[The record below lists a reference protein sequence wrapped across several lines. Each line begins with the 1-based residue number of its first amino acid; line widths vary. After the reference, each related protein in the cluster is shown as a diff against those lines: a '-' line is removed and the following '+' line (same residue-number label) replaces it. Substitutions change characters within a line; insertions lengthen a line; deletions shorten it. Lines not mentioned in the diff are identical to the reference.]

1 MERNFV
7 KRFFDRID
15 SIYEKQLHRDTLII
29 QDICFRIAFGLF
41 GFVVVLFVLASIGFI
56 AYIEINAM
64 YFYVALLLAFAPLF
78 YKNSHKILTFTI
90 FVGLI
95 FVALLMASLYYD
107 YSWDGRAY
115 HQIGIYYL
123 ANGWN
128 PVYQKMAELTNLEV
142 FLSHEIWVE
151 HYLKF
156 AEITAACIYK
166 AFGFIE
172 IGKAVNYILAFA
184 CFLYGVQVL
193 LKLPHITMIRAFLL
207 AFLLVFSP
215 VVFVQ
220 INTYYIDGLLA
231 CALCMVFLGIL
242 DLEIQPTKAKYCLFV
257 LALVATAS
265 IKLTGVA
272 YVGFIGLA
280 YLGYKIVCFGL
291 KDSKSLIVSGLASAF
306 IIALCN
312 SNPFFTNIA
321 EGKHPGYPL
330 LGKNKID
337 IITGQQPQTFKDFT
351 RFEKMF
357 YSLFS
362 KTYNGRDTTE
372 FKIPFFKTS
381 GERFGDPDTRVAG
394 FGYYFG
400 GIIILCM
407 LFVLIHYKELRAHS
421 KALLA
426 ITLVLF
432 SVFINPESWWARYAP
447 QLWLVPFVLFI
458 ASYGLG
464 GDYHKPFRSLFRI
477 LTFVFVF
484 MSVLDTARHAYK
496 TSARYTKHIEQIFQG
511 HLESVYFTPK
521 PKMERSFLIKVKE
534 RKLNPQTLSDEQYQ
548 SLLQSGHT
556 FTQIPGLLVPS
567 EGYWDMRK

>member
-1 MERNFV
+1 MKRLFV
-7 KRFFDRID
+7 RKFFDKVD
-15 SIYEKQLHRDTLII
+15 SVYERQLQRDTSSI
-29 QDICFRIAFGLF
+29 QDFCFRVSFSLF
-41 GFVVVLFVLASIGFI
+41 GFVVLLFILASVGFI
-56 AYIEINAM
+56 VHIGISAAY
-64 YFYVALLLAFAPLF
+64 FW
-78 YKNSHKILTFTI
+78 
-90 FVGLI
+90 
-95 FVALLMASLYYD
+95 VALLMALVVLVYKNPHKFLALMVFLGVVVAAFLVSFLYYD
-107 YSWDGRAY
+107 HSWDGRAY

-128 PVYQKMAELTNLEV
+128 PVYQKMAEVTELGV

-156 AEITAACIYK
+156 AEIAAACIYK

-172 IGKAVNYILAFA
+172 IGKAINYIFAFA

-193 LKLPHITMIRAFLL
+193 LKLPYITITRAFLFAFLL
-207 AFLLVFSP
+207 AFCP
-215 VVFVQ
+215 VVLVQ
-220 INTYYIDGLLA
+220 ISTYYLDGLLC

-242 DLEIQPTKAKYCLFV
+242 DLEIQPTKAKYCLFI

-272 YVGFIGLA
+272 YAGFVGIA
-280 YLGYKIVCFGL
+280 YLVYKFICFGL
-291 KDSKSLIVSGLASAF
+291 KESKPLIIVGIMSAF
-306 IIALCN
+306 VIALCN
-312 SNPFFTNIA
+312 FNPFFTNLIDS
-321 EGKHPGYPL
+321 KHPGYPL

-337 IITGQQPQTFKDFT
+337 IITGQQPQNFKDFN

-381 GERFGDPDTRVAG
+381 GEHLVGTDTRVAG

-407 LFVLIHYKELRAHS
+407 LFVFIHYKELRTHS

-426 ITLVLF
+426 ITLVLG

-447 QLWLVPFVLFI
+447 QLWIVPFILLI

-464 GDYHKPFRSLFRI
+464 GSYNKPFRSLFRVLVIWLLI
-477 LTFVFVF
+477 L
-484 MSVLDTARHAYK
+484 SVWAAGK
-496 TSARYTKHIEQIFQG
+496 SVIQSSKGYTKRIKGMFNGGGGGVKCSIYILNLIQKWREALLLKH
-511 HLESVYFTPK
+511 
-521 PKMERSFLIKVKE
+521 RSKGIDL
-534 RKLNPQTLSDEQYQ
+534 RL
-548 SLLQSGHT
+548 
-556 FTQIPGLLVPS
+556 
-567 EGYWDMRK
+567 